1 MRSKELFIMKH
12 QVNANGNFYI
22 WRRQVNDRDQKRV
35 NDLLEQAR
43 AERSCALACELRI
56 EAAHQRE
63 EAAYAQ
69 RQCSSGI
76 LTEITKI
83 GIKSAVNIAAL
94 GLLGQTIT

>member
-35 NDLLEQAR
+35 NDLLEQAQ
-43 AERSCALACELRI
+43 AERSRALACDLRI

-63 EAAYAQ
+63 AA
-69 RQCSSGI
+69 RQCSNDI
-76 LTEITKI
+76 MTEAAKI
-83 GIKSAVNIAAL
+83 VIKAGVNIIAL
-94 GLLGQTIT
+94 GTLGQTLL